1 MGMNEMNACTR
12 QDLADLEVARIQ
24 ETLDKAVL
32 ALEEGREPEVHV
44 QGGKLETFQEA
55 AERDHGAGATEPAEA
70 AEGAEAQ
77 VDAPPPAD
85 VNEQEPTENSW
96 EESFG
101 GHTGDM

>member
-55 AERDHGAGATEPAEA
+55 AERDHGAGAAEPAEGAEPAEA
-70 AEGAEAQ
+70 AEAAEKEVEKEAEVGAAK
-77 VDAPPPAD
+77 
-85 VNEQEPTENSW
+85 
-96 EESFG
+96 EEL
-101 GHTGDM
+101 